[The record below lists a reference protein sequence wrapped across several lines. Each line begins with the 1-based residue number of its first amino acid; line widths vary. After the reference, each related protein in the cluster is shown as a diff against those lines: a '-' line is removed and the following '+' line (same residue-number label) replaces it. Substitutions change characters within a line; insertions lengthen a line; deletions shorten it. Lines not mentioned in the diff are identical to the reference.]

1 METNLQVYIADSY
14 NKKREVLARVKAFL
28 DIEIFKS
35 RPKFLGDPLRITPAI
50 EIEEIKQDL
59 IK

>member
-14 NKKREVLARVKAFL
+14 NQKREILARVKAFL

-35 RPKFLGDPLRITPAI
+35 RPKFL
-50 EIEEIKQDL
+50 
-59 IK
+59 